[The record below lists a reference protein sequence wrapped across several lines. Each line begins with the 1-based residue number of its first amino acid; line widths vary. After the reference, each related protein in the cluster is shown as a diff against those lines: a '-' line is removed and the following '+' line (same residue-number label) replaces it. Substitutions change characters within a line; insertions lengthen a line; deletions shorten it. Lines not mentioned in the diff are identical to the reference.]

1 MLHDGAL
8 IVRIGSY
15 NIDEARAFTEGPAE
29 EFIDAGDRVLAIL
42 RLYAQ
47 GRSSGVNVERLDG
60 AVWTLSA
67 GMCVRL
73 DYYGS
78 SQQALKAV
86 GLKE

>member
-1 MLHDGAL
+1 
-8 IVRIGSY
+8 
-15 NIDEARAFTEGPAE
+15 
-29 EFIDAGDRVLAIL
+29 
-42 RLYAQ
+42 
-47 GRSSGVNVERLDG
+47 VNVERLDG

-67 GMCVRL
+67 GMCARL

>member
-1 MLHDGAL
+1 
-8 IVRIGSY
+8 
-15 NIDEARAFTEGPAE
+15 
-29 EFIDAGDRVLAIL
+29 
-42 RLYAQ
+42 
-47 GRSSGVNVERLDG
+47 VNVERLDG

-78 SQQALKAV
+78 REEALKDV